1 MLSIFIDFFCQ
12 FSICRFLSTISMII
26 MQTFLTTAKYY
37 KITSR
42 SGLIF
47 VIDYTRIIS
56 RIIFNITYNDKMG
69 RRWTKTALLAATLVV
84 MVLVCTCLR
93 MYKRGRL
100 CLQIPMGIK
109 PTRNLPTHFEN
120 RHPRYTLEALHE
132 SADVGSNNNNC
143 CLSFCWLKMHINR
156 QADFG
161 APSTTCKIHLGMHR
175 ECEFPFPIL
184 SHGNRM
190 GTEMDMV

>member
-1 MLSIFIDFFCQ
+1 MKLIQAQFIPLLFIKFIRSTCLTLYVGQDCYQKNVVNIYRLFCQ

-143 CLSFCWLKMHINR
+143 CLSFC
-156 QADFG
+156 
-161 APSTTCKIHLGMHR
+161 
-175 ECEFPFPIL
+175 
-184 SHGNRM
+184 
-190 GTEMDMV
+190 